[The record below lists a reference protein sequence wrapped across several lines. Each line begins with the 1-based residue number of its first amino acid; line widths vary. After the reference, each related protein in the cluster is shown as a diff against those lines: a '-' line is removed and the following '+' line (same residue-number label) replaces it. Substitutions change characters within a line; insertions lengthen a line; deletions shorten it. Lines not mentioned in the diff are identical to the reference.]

1 MIVLVRKFNLLCAA
15 APLCLIVS
23 SSAFSCHGLSIP
35 LRRIKKDSARI
46 RSMAPLFSEKGMN
59 SEGIVLKNAFD
70 SDRASLLAS
79 AFDALADDEKYDAVL
94 TGLCS
99 KIINGKMEVDPQQI
113 GKEATLKPSQIALEQ
128 LKDPLRLVEEM
139 NQRKIKASSRSLM
152 ALIDVSLGGIL
163 GTD

>member
-1 MIVLVRKFNLLCAA
+1 
-15 APLCLIVS
+15 
-23 SSAFSCHGLSIP
+23 
-35 LRRIKKDSARI
+35 
-46 RSMAPLFSEKGMN
+46 MAPLFSEKGMN